1 MVVTTL
7 SGAVRRFR
15 GGRHAVPPFFDG
27 ATDGPLAVGRDIF
40 ENPRI
45 IELSDGR
52 ELGYAE
58 AGDPDGEPGLVFHG
72 WPNCR
77 TFAAAF
83 DEIGRERGLRFVAPE
98 RPGFGVSDPDP
109 GRRLTD
115 WPADVTALMG
125 HLGIETAPVLGVSG
139 GGPYALA
146 CAAEISER
154 TPWVAVGCGVGPMEA
169 VPVHARAARAR
180 RRPVVPPGRGGRRA
194 VRPERLLER
203 RAATAA
209 THDAD
214 DWRGEVGQLLVATAV
229 AARQGHGNEH
239 LVTDLQLHAG
249 NCGFDPGDI
258 DVPVGLWY
266 GRQDRLVP
274 RRGAVLERAI
284 PTAEA
289 QFYPDYGHV
298 SVVEEN
304 ESAIVGWLRRRRGRG
319 VRSVVRR
326 GGRGAGVRRV
336 VVDRHPPG
344 RRVRVRPSLD
354 DQPLALA
361 EVGHQVPDL

>member
-7 SGAVRRFR
+7 SDAARRFR

-27 ATDGPLAVGRDIF
+27 ATDGPLAVGRYIF
-40 ENPRI
+40 RNPQI
-45 IELSDGR
+45 IELPDGR

-83 DEIGRERGLRFVAPE
+83 DEVGRERGLRFVAPE
-98 RPGFGVSDPDP
+98 RPRFGVSDPDP

-115 WPADVTALMG
+115 WPADVTALMD
-125 HLGIETAPVLGVSG
+125 HLGIGTAPVLGVSG

-154 TPWVAVGCGVGPMEA
+154 TPRVAVGCGVGPMEA
-169 VPVHARAARAR
+169 VPVRERGPFTLARHAPGVIRSYLRAEEVA
-180 RRPVVPPGRGGRRA
+180 GRY
-194 VRPERLLER
+194 VPERLLER

-214 DWRGEVGQLLVATAV
+214 YWRGEVGRLLIATAV

-239 LVTDLQLHAG
+239 LVTDLQLYAG
-249 NCGFDPGDI
+249 SWGFDLCDI

-274 RRGAVLERAI
+274 VDAGRYLERAI

-289 QFYPDYGHV
+289 HFYPDYGHV

-304 ESAIVGWLRRRRGRG
+304 ESAIVGWLRR
-319 VRSVVRR
+319 
-326 GGRGAGVRRV
+326 
-336 VVDRHPPG
+336 
-344 RRVRVRPSLD
+344 
-354 DQPLALA
+354 
-361 EVGHQVPDL
+361 